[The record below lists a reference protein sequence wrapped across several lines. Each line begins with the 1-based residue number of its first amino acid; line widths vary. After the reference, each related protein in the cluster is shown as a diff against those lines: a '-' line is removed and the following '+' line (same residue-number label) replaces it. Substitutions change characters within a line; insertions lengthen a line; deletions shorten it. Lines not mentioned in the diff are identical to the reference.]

1 MEKLRALRETD
12 AGFDEICVH
21 FEIML
26 AEANK
31 RFGDIDTS
39 TVDLIGSFDD
49 LRREI
54 EVRLRASSHQK
65 NTLP

>member
-1 MEKLRALRETD
+1 MKRLRALRETD
-12 AGFDEICVH
+12 ARFDEICSH

-31 RFGDIDTS
+31 RFGDIDTP
-39 TVDLIGSFDD
+39 TVD

-54 EVRLRASSHQK
+54 EVRLRAPSHQA
-65 NTLP
+65 NTVPGTDH